1 MTAFRLAPRTL
12 WLLAALGLALMTYV
26 AAELAWPAA
35 FGKTHLTD
43 FDIFHLAG
51 RLAIEGALDQAY
63 DPDRFQAAQGRL
75 PAGGGGAPMYWSYP
89 PPFDVVVALLGL
101 LPISLAFLGFVG
113 GTLALYL
120 WTLRRLAGDHFHLVL
135 VLALPLLALIIRCG
149 QNGLL
154 TGSLAGL
161 TCLMLIEGRRGAGV
175 PLGLM
180 IIKPHLAL
188 GLGLTLLLRQA
199 WWGAA
204 AVSILVAGAA
214 CLASTAA
221 LGPEVWGMFL
231 AGMGSTRD
239 ILADGGFPNFRMTSA
254 YALLQA
260 LGAPHGVAV
269 AIHLAMAAAF
279 AAMLVALRVAGR
291 EPRVL
296 LGFGLFV
303 SATISPY
310 NYDYD
315 LPMVGVAAALLA
327 GHVAARAG
335 RGEAVLLCASALAI
349 GCHGLITSFLIDRA
363 PALLPSLHGTPVPF
377 MAPVMLLVGVTLA
390 RVLWR
395 DGEGRLAMPG
405 AVPA

>member
-269 AIHLAMAAAF
+269 AIHLAIAAAF
-279 AAMLVALRVAGR
+279 AAMLVA
-291 EPRVL
+291 
-296 LGFGLFV
+296 
-303 SATISPY
+303 
-310 NYDYD
+310 